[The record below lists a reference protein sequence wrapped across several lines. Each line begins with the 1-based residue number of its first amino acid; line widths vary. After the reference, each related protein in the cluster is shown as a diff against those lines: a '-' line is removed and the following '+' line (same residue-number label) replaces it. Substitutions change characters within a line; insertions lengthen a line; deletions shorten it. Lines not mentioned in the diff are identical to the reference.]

1 MAKQYKVKDINNN
14 GKIDGWEQG
23 KYDAINNSATKMKKP
38 KVIKANTIEGK
49 KKYEERAKRLVAE
62 HKGGLKSEKQSAT
75 KMGYAM
81 KMGSK
86 ENYSPTN
93 FKTKDAMLMADSPM
107 MMNTV
112 NSITEK
118 PKIKY
123 SDGSIE
129 GDTRGIAAGK
139 GSLNPLTINTSGLG
153 NTGSQKSD
161 YTKGYLKGMEYGQNK
176 KKIDRKAKKEERIGN
191 RAANRA
197 ARIENRLAKT
207 QKKGERA
214 TEAGKLQKAR
224 RLQKRKQRL
233 LKRQK

>member
-38 KVIKANTIEGK
+38 KVIKANTVEGK

-62 HKGGLKSEKQSAT
+62 QKGGLKSEKQSAT

-93 FKTKDAMLMADSPM
+93 FKTKDVMLMGQSPM

-112 NSITEK
+112 NSITGK

-139 GSLNPLTINTSGLG
+139 GSLNPLTIDTSGLE
-153 NTGSQKSD
+153 NIGSQKSD
-161 YTKGYLKGMEYGQNK
+161 YTKGYLKGIGYGQNK
-176 KKIDRKAKKEERIGN
+176 KKIDRKAKRVERLEKRRNLQEYKGKQKLAAGNKIGAKYKAQRVSRLN
-191 RAANRA
+191 K
-197 ARIENRLAKT
+197 RIAKN
-207 QKKGERA
+207 K
-214 TEAGKLQKAR
+214 
-224 RLQKRKQRL
+224 
-233 LKRQK
+233 

>member
-23 KYDAINNSATKMKKP
+23 KYDAINNSATEMYKK
-38 KVIKANTIEGK
+38 E
-49 KKYEERAKRLVAE
+49 
-62 HKGGLKSEKQSAT
+62 KSPM

-93 FKTKDAMLMADSPM
+93 FKTKDAMLMGQSPM
-107 MMNTV
+107 MNISSV
-112 NSITEK
+112 NSIK
-118 PKIKY
+118 QSSNLRY
-123 SDGSIE
+123 SDGSVQ
-129 GDTRGIAAGK
+129 GDSYGLSAQYGGDL
-139 GSLNPLTINTSGLG
+139 GSLTVDTSGL
-153 NTGSQKSD
+153 GSQKSD
-161 YTKGYLKGMEYGQNK
+161 YTKAYLKGMEYGQNK
-176 KKIDRKAKKEERIGN
+176 KKIDRKVKKKERVEN
-191 RAANRA
+191 KAANKA

-207 QKKGERA
+207 QKKGEKA

-233 LKRQK
+233 LKK